1 MLVSRDA
8 AFIERARFLSTQ
20 AREPAAHYQHETYG
34 YNYRMSNVA
43 AAIGVGQLGVL
54 DARVTARRRIFARYR
69 AALGQP
75 GLHFMPEP
83 EGARST
89 RWLTTLTVDPETT
102 GVTRDDLLAAL
113 ARHQIE
119 ARPLWKPMHLQ
130 PVFADHP
137 SFLNGVSDD
146 LFGRGL
152 CLPSGSSMTDADV
165 ERVCQGMRGALGEG
179 RLHARAATQSPAAT
193 RR

>member
-130 PVFADHP
+130 PVFAGARYIGHGFDAA
-137 SFLNGVSDD
+137 
-146 LFGRGL
+146 LFDRGI
-152 CLPSGSSMTDADV
+152 CLPSGSDMTEDQQDEVIAILSD
-165 ERVCQGMRGALGEG
+165 RMAC
-179 RLHARAATQSPAAT
+179 
-193 RR
+193 